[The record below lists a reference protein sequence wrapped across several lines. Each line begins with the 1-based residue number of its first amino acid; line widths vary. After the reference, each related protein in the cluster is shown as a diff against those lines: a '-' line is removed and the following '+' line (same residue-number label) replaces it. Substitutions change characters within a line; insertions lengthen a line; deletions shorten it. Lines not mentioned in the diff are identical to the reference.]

1 MNRPEVIKSLTD
13 NVDKIVR
20 VIFNDGQDQTIKVH
34 LVDDE
39 GIVYYLASSNE
50 VDNQAYWAFFKDVE
64 NVLQL
69 DKSK

>member
-1 MNRPEVIKSLTD
+1 MNRAEVLKSLTD

-34 LVDDE
+34 MVDDE
-39 GIVYYLASSNE
+39 GIVYYLALSNE

-64 NVLQL
+64 NVLPL

>member
-1 MNRPEVIKSLTD
+1 MNRTEVIKSLTD

-50 VDNQAYWAFFKDVE
+50 GESQAYWAFFEDVE
-64 NVLQL
+64 NVL